1 MTKVLVV
8 DDEEKITRVIRA
20 YLEREG
26 FAVTEA
32 GEGSAALRLAQS
44 GNYDL
49 VILDLMLPGLSGE
62 EICRQLRGADNQ
74 VPIIMLTAKGA
85 EEEKI
90 RGLGLGADDYMVKPF
105 SPGELVARTHAVL
118 RRYRAK
124 PGLPADLLFFAD
136 GELVIDPSRH
146 EVLFQG
152 KPVELTATEFKFLT
166 AMARRPG
173 RVFTRGE
180 LLEIA
185 QGILPTGYDRSVD
198 SHIKNLRQKLE
209 RQPDEPRFI
218 RTVYGVG
225 YKFEG
230 AGHEKQSV

>member
-1 MTKVLVV
+1 MVKILAV

-44 GNYDL
+44 GSYDL

-62 EICRQLRGADNQ
+62 EICRQLRSADNQ
-74 VPIIMLTAKGA
+74 VPIIMLTAKGM

-105 SPGELVARTHAVL
+105 SPGELVARAHAVL
-118 RRYRAK
+118 RRSRAK
-124 PGLPADLLFFAD
+124 PGTPADVLIFAE

-146 EVLFQG
+146 AVLFQG

-180 LLEIA
+180 LLELA

-209 RQPDEPRFI
+209 PQPDEPRFI

-230 AGHEKQSV
+230 A

>member
-105 SPGELVARTHAVL
+105 SFEELLARIHARIRNQFPNLFGEVAIGPFFIDDRRKEIRLENRVL
-118 RRYRAK
+118 ELSPTEYE
-124 PGLPADLLFFAD
+124 LLKF
-136 GELVIDPSRH
+136 LVINH
-146 EVLFQG
+146 GLVLS
-152 KPVELTATEFKFLT
+152 K
-166 AMARRPG
+166 AM
-173 RVFTRGE
+173 
-180 LLEIA
+180 
-185 QGILPTGYDRSVD
+185 ILDKVWGYDFGGEENIVEVYIRSLREKLND
-198 SHIKNLRQKLE
+198 KSHKL
-209 RQPDEPRFI
+209 I
-218 RTVYGVG
+218 RTMRGSG
-225 YKFEG
+225 YRVDL
-230 AGHEKQSV
+230 S